1 MVILTNPGLTV
12 RRFDSSSELSCG
24 GRLWAPAFLDNQKI
38 AASPPPGV
46 YQAKQLDG
54 NRSIN
59 E

>member
-1 MVILTNPGLTV
+1 M